1 METSR
6 IIERISNPASFSN
19 VKFAMP
25 GRFPAFSHNLSAFGK
40 PIYILKP
47 VSCQRLIHDDFSS
60 LDNFST
66 LPFELVA
73 QILEEYLDLES
84 MMCIAGVNSA
94 LCELVSLLSL
104 VKRIR
109 ELKELALP
117 FVLLQ
122 NT

>member
-1 METSR
+1 
-6 IIERISNPASFSN
+6 
-19 VKFAMP
+19 
-25 GRFPAFSHNLSAFGK
+25 
-40 PIYILKP
+40 
-47 VSCQRLIHDDFSS
+47 
-60 LDNFST
+60 
-66 LPFELVA
+66 
-73 QILEEYLDLES
+73 